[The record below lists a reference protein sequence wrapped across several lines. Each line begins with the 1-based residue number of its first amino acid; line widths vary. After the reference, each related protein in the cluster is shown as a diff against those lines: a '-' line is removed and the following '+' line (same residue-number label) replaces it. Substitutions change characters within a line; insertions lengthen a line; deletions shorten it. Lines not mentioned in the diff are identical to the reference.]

1 LPRVLLV
8 DNYLAEGRVKQIE
21 KSLASNGAAVTVI
34 KNGESSADR
43 FNRFDGVVLS
53 GSPAMLSEDG
63 SDLKYSSQMRAI
75 RGARVPVLGV
85 CFGHQ
90 LMGRAFGARVIRGP
104 EAIEKYV
111 ETEVLVKDPLF
122 AGVAKRMNVY
132 ESHYEVVE
140 TLPEGFVLTA
150 RSPSSPIAAMRHRTL
165 PLIGVQFHPEHN
177 SPERPD
183 GDRFVGNFVKS
194 CE

>member
-1 LPRVLLV
+1 MPRVLLV